1 MKKTIILVLLTG
13 IIFCGCQEKKEK
25 LQASLRFDWFTS
37 MTFSGEVWGAGESAD
52 KYGITIKLE
61 PGSETTDPI
70 KLVLSGANDFGCIS
84 LDRLLAANEKG
95 AQLVAI
101 GVINQLSPTVFIA
114 KKVKNIKT
122 PKDWIGKKVGVLPGG
137 ATEYVYRS
145 LLQNQGLQSSQFK
158 EVTVPFDLGTFIADQ
173 YDVRPA
179 FIYDEPISMDQQKIA
194 YDLIEPKNYG
204 VKYVGRVYF
213 ARKDFITAH
222 PDVAQAF
229 INAMED
235 GWRSSLANPVKAISL
250 LKKFEPKTDTVR
262 ELMSLKKALP
272 YFYDQQ
278 NKVLTFNRKEWDGT
292 VADLIKLGAIKKAD
306 LKDVINDTYINN
318 VNSKQ

>member
-84 LDRLLAANEKG
+84 LDKLLAANEKG

-114 KKVKNIKT
+114 KNIKT
-122 PKDWIGKKVGVLPGG
+122 PKDWIGKKVGCFPEV
-137 ATEYVYRS
+137 R
-145 LLQNQGLQSSQFK
+145 QNMFTAHFFK
-158 EVTVPFDLGTFIADQ
+158 T
-173 YDVRPA
+173 
-179 FIYDEPISMDQQKIA
+179 
-194 YDLIEPKNYG
+194 
-204 VKYVGRVYF
+204 RVY
-213 ARKDFITAH
+213 K
-222 PDVAQAF
+222 V
-229 INAMED
+229 
-235 GWRSSLANPVKAISL
+235 RSSK
-250 LKKFEPKTDTVR
+250 R
-262 ELMSLKKALP
+262 
-272 YFYDQQ
+272 
-278 NKVLTFNRKEWDGT
+278 
-292 VADLIKLGAIKKAD
+292 
-306 LKDVINDTYINN
+306 
-318 VNSKQ
+318 